1 MQDMSKADL
10 KRRGWTYSQIRKF
23 LGDPDYESP
32 NPVNLDYRPRQM
44 YAGERIR
51 AAEATAAF
59 RSDKLR
65 VEDIRMYAGTEGTAR
80 KQRCMEWASSTP
92 VSVGSLTADELVL
105 AAHQWKDT
113 SERFTPDSCPDR
125 LLVSFT
131 REFLEKGGIEWGD
144 FDRTTLE
151 SFHGQ
156 TQRGA
161 GYNEAVRILNARL
174 YELGLALFSE
184 REILAAAERVGRPT
198 PTANICS
205 CGGYLV
211 YGMEVCFSHRPEL
224 VQEKPAVSG
233 SDGGPRS
240 RESLLAEG
248 W

>member
-10 KRRGWTYSQIRKF
+10 KRRGWTDSQIKRF

-32 NPVNLDYRPRQM
+32 NQMNLDYRPRQM
-44 YAGERIR
+44 YAWERIR
-51 AAEATAAF
+51 SVEATAAF

-65 VEDIRMYAGTEGTAR
+65 VEDIRMYAGPEGTAR

-92 VSVGSLTADELVL
+92 VSVGKLTADELVL
-105 AAHQWKDT
+105 AAHQWKNT

-125 LLVSFT
+125 LLLSFT

-151 SFHGQ
+151 SFRGQ

-174 YELGLALFSE
+174 YDLGVERFPE
-184 REILAAAERVGRPT
+184 REILAAAERIGRAT
-198 PTANICS
+198 PTANVCS
-205 CGGYLV
+205 CGGYRV
-211 YGMEVCFSHRPEL
+211 YGTEVCFSHRPAPEP
-224 VQEKPAVSG
+224 EM
-233 SDGGPRS
+233 
-240 RESLLAEG
+240 
-248 W
+248 